1 MGVPTTGGA
10 VGSITINT
18 SQLAAARAAVNAFAT
33 GVNTSL
39 TGINAGANK
48 AQAGIGSMAGSLR
61 GLAGAFGLSLGVA
74 GAVQLAKAGV
84 AATQAA
90 TAFDR
95 QTLAARNLAGSQG
108 QLNELTAAYSKATGG
123 AIDKAS
129 ALSNITRLQA
139 TGFADSAEEL
149 ERFVRG
155 VRGASIA
162 MGKTQDEIGQEV
174 QLAISNRSF
183 KRLDQI
189 GLGIEETTARIDELR
204 AANKGMSQDAA
215 FQEAVLGLLET
226 KFGAL
231 TTSVVGQATGVE
243 QLARAWADLRLEMG
257 KSAKGPADTIAGRI
271 AARVDATA
279 EVLRI
284 ERERWAQGKQMYG
297 VNSIQG
303 TIGGGAVNQ
312 FSDPVISPVRRGGTP
327 VNQEARAAKL
337 DWSRGITDLNRQTHA
352 AIIDEETSFGQS
364 RSKTVADYSKS
375 VAREER
381 DFGRARLR
389 AELDQL
395 DAIADVWKD
404 ASRRE
409 SKAAADLARS
419 NSQARADSDERIA
432 DARKDSQKRLVELE
446 EDYHKDR
453 EKAAE
458 DHRDKLMDAAGRL
471 DAEAVYRLQR
481 DFAKQEKEAEESHKE
496 QRDEINEAL
505 KEREE
510 DERKSLEKSI
520 RQANEAAQR
529 QLEEAR
535 ENDRLRL
542 EEMKADFAKRKT
554 QEDEDRAIRLGDRAA
569 DYAAQLV
576 EMDAQHGLRLNQ
588 IRTNAIR
595 EREALQLAADDALV
609 AAGAADAATMKRH
622 EAREEAEE
630 KLWDKFHKHIT
641 DSMTIPQAQPGGPI
655 KAYAR
660 GGYVPTTGLAM
671 LHAGEFVMPAPP
683 RAAASGMNNS
693 RSISIGNISPTI
705 VLGDV
710 GGRSDEYIMD
720 LVEKGMIRAL
730 ESQVGDN

>member
-1 MGVPTTGGA
+1 MGVPTGGA
-10 VGSITINT
+10 VGKLTIDV

-48 AQAGIGSMAGSLR
+48 AQAGIGNMAGSLR

-74 GAVQLAKAGV
+74 GAVQLAKVGV

-108 QLNELTAAYSKATGG
+108 QLNELTTAYGKATGG

-327 VNQEARAAKL
+327 VNEDALGVKR
-337 DWSRGITDLNRQTHA
+337 DWSRSMLEVQKQSDA
-352 AIIDEETSFGQS
+352 AMLDEETSFGLS
-364 RSKTVADYSKS
+364 RAKVVADYSKS
-375 VAREER
+375 IAREER

-404 ASRRE
+404 AARRE

-432 DARKDSQKRLVELE
+432 DARKDSQKRLVELD
-446 EDYHKDR
+446 EDYAKDR
-453 EKAAE
+453 EKAAT
-458 DHRDKLMDAAGRL
+458 DHRDRLLSLAGSL
-471 DAEAVYRLQR
+471 DAIGLLEERKKWARESK
-481 DFAKQEKEAEESHKE
+481 DAKEAHDE
-496 QRDEINEAL
+496 QRDDLQEQL
-505 KEREE
+505 
-510 DERKSLEKSI
+510 DERIADENKSLEKSI
-520 RQANEAAQR
+520 RQANEAAAR
-529 QLEEAR
+529 QLEEGR

-622 EAREEAEE
+622 EERELKEE
-630 KLWDKFHKHIT
+630 KLWDKFHKHII
-641 DSMTIPQAQPGGPI
+641 DSMTIPQAQPGGPV

-683 RAAASGMNNS
+683 MAAASGMGNNS
-693 RSISIGNISPTI
+693 RSVSFS
-705 VLGDV
+705 GDIIIM
-710 GGRSDEYIMD
+710 GSTDMGRGELRAA
-720 LVEKGMIRAL
+720 LVEAL
-730 ESQVGDN
+730 EEIAGGN